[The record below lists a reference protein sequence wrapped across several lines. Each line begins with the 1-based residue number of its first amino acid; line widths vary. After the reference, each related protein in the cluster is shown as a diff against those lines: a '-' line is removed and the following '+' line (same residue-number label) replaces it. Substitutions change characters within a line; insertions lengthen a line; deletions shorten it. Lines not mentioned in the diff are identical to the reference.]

1 MVLPT
6 QRKKLSQQD
15 KKKLVNALRRQDV
28 GSVQRFLKR
37 GWEPKEAID
46 GTNALNLVGGIRIAE
61 VLLRAG
67 ADPNKDFGYLTPL
80 AIHASAGDGKLVDYL
95 LGMGADPDISSAGDP
110 SQGVPKGTT
119 PLMQSAKRGKLEVVK
134 RLLRAGADANTVD
147 SNRHNALFYALYFD
161 KPDVAKELI
170 QRGGKL
176 TGDAIGGP
184 VYHGNLELVKLLIKK
199 KASVDCVFRS
209 FEPKGLFIDGE
220 TPLGCAVSKVG
231 QFDYPIEIIETLL
244 RAGAKV
250 DQPSAYFGETLPPI
264 CIAAGRGLEGIVQLL
279 QKAGSELALK
289 DALVG
294 WTLEKACFIGRIG
307 LVKLLLKS
315 GAEINAPGFQG
326 KMPLQIAH
334 ERGHEE
340 IVKLLKQSGAKE

>member
-1 MVLPT
+1 M
-6 QRKKLSQQD
+6 R
-15 KKKLVNALRRQDV
+15 ALWWLAPSCNPRS
-28 GSVQRFLKR
+28 SV
-37 GWEPKEAID
+37 
-46 GTNALNLVGGIRIAE
+46 
-61 VLLRAG
+61 
-67 ADPNKDFGYLTPL
+67 

-220 TPLGCAVSKVG
+220 RHHEC
-231 QFDYPIEIIETLL
+231 DPILAAFL
-244 RAGAKV
+244 RGH
-250 DQPSAYFGETLPPI
+250 
-264 CIAAGRGLEGIVQLL
+264 R
-279 QKAGSELALK
+279 
-289 DALVG
+289 
-294 WTLEKACFIGRIG
+294 
-307 LVKLLLKS
+307 
-315 GAEINAPGFQG
+315 PGVRW
-326 KMPLQIAH
+326 PD
-334 ERGHEE
+334 ERGVALPVLEMPERH
-340 IVKLLKQSGAKE
+340 